1 MKVIARESLS
11 FILLALAFFI
21 FFLALFGLG
30 TYAHFLPDLA
40 RKETIVNNNDTGLI
54 LLDDQGNYFF
64 KFYEA
69 KNRKYVKL
77 SQVSDYVKKAA
88 IAVEDKEFYDHRGF
102 SLKAV
107 ARSILL
113 NIQKSTLTYG
123 GSTITQQLVKNSL
136 LTAERSLVRKYQE
149 LILAREIEARY
160 KKDEILEMY
169 INSVY
174 FGEGA
179 FGIEEASEIYF
190 GKSSKDLNLSESSY
204 LIGLLPSPSKFSP
217 YSGDRKLS
225 KKRQEFVLENMKIE
239 KFITQEDIDR
249 ALSSELT
256 FKTNPENL
264 DLIAPHFA
272 LMVRDKLIEEYG
284 EEQVIRSGFK
294 VKTTLNRQWQK
305 MAEEILARNI
315 ALLHRNG
322 ASNGA
327 VVVMDPKT
335 GDIKVMV
342 GSVDW
347 NNESFGKVNMAL
359 VPRQPGSAF
368 KPIVYGTAFE
378 ERLITSATVLPDVPS
393 TFRIED
399 CRFNCLYSPR
409 DYDGK
414 FRGNVLVRR
423 ALANSLNI
431 PAVHVMKKVGVSR
444 VLSKAKYLGIST
456 LGDESNYGLSLV
468 LGAGEVSLVEMVDV
482 YASFANEG
490 EYQHYKFIDEIIDKK
505 GKHIYLEK
513 DEARRVWSQEV
524 AFLISSILSDVQ
536 ARAEIF
542 GNALNIPIPAAVKT
556 GTTTSYRDAWTIGY
570 SPSLVIGVWVG
581 NNNNRA
587 MDNVAG
593 SLGAAPIWR
602 ELMEAYHSGLPRQ
615 NFTPPPRIVQ
625 IPLCSSA
632 GKEFF
637 IAGTE
642 PRTNCFVNL
651 TGKKAS
657 GSADIKFDKDE
668 FRNRSGEN
676 SGKNSKDNDGNDG
689 LELN

>member
-1 MKVIARESLS
+1 MKVIAEKSLI

-40 RKETIVNNNDTGLI
+40 RKETIVNSNDTGLI

-69 KNRKYVKL
+69 KNRRYVRL
-77 SQVSDYVKKAA
+77 SQISDYVKKAA
-88 IAVEDKEFYDHRGF
+88 VAVEDKEFYAHRGF

-107 ARSILL
+107 ARSVLL
-113 NIQKSTLTYG
+113 NIQKSTFTYG

-136 LTAERSLVRKYQE
+136 LTPERSLVRKYQE

-169 INSVY
+169 LNSVY

-179 FGIEEASEIYF
+179 FGIEEASKIYF
-190 GKSSKDLNLSESSY
+190 GKSSKDLSLAESSY
-204 LIGLLPSPSKFSP
+204 LIAILPSPSKLSP
-217 YSGDRKLS
+217 FSGDRKLS
-225 KKRQEFVLENMKIE
+225 KKRQEFVLENMKKE
-239 KFITQEDIDR
+239 KFITQK
-249 ALSSELT
+249 ELDHAQSLKLVFQT
-256 FKTNPENL
+256 SPEKL
-264 DLIAPHFA
+264 DFIAPHFA

-284 EEQVIRSGFK
+284 EEQVVRSGLK
-294 VKTTLNRQWQK
+294 VKTTLNRAWQK
-305 MAEEILARNI
+305 MAEETLSKDI
-315 ALLHRNG
+315 ALLNRNG

-347 NNESFGKVNMAL
+347 NNENFGKVNMAL
-359 VPRQPGSAF
+359 VPRQPGSSF

-378 ERLITSATVLPDVPS
+378 ERLITSATILPDVPS
-393 TFRIED
+393 TFKIED

-423 ALANSLNI
+423 ALANSLNV

-444 VLSKAKYLGIST
+444 VLSKAKSLGISS

-468 LGAGEVSLVEMVDV
+468 LGAGEVPLVEMVNV
-482 YASFANEG
+482 YASFANDG
-490 EYQHYKFIDEIIDKK
+490 IYQKYKFIDEIVDKK
-505 GKHIYLEK
+505 GNNIYLEK
-513 DEARRVWSQEV
+513 NEARRVWSKAV

-542 GNALNIPIPAAVKT
+542 GNALNISIPAAVKT

-602 ELMEAYHSGLPRQ
+602 ELMEAYHKGLSQQ
-615 NFTPPPRIVQ
+615 NFTPPSEIVQ
-625 IPLCSSA
+625 VPICASA

-637 IAGTE
+637 LAGTE
-642 PRTNCFVNL
+642 PRTNCFVNF

-657 GSADIKFDKDE
+657 GSADIKFDKDD
-668 FRNRSGEN
+668 FRNKLGKEN
-676 SGKNSKDNDGNDG
+676 NEKKENNGN
-689 LELN
+689 N